1 MSKRSRAF
9 DRLESELTDVLSN
22 KSYEVCSG
30 CTSGKV
36 RRGSVDGSMRSE
48 TKELKKLL
56 ALRTAK
62 KYKLSDV
69 FLIYS
74 CMYSVLFTNLRGH

>member
-9 DRLESELTDVLSN
+9 DRLESELTDVLAN

-62 KYKLSDV
+62 KYKIKRRIPDIFLYV
-69 FLIYS
+69 FSTI
-74 CMYSVLFTNLRGH
+74 H